1 MVSRL
6 DSNRKQKRK
15 ARTANGRF
23 GVMAAVAPQKILY
36 GFERYYPAASAVEAP
51 TS

>member
-1 MVSRL
+1 ME
-6 DSNRKQKRK
+6 RKTLTLNGLKRK
-15 ARTANGRF
+15 AAYNWRF
-23 GVMAAVAPQKILY
+23 CVMAAVAPQKILY

>member
-1 MVSRL
+1 M
-6 DSNRKQKRK
+6 KTT
-15 ARTANGRF
+15 AANGQF